1 MAEKPTVR
9 PGDVRDP
16 KPVPVEEGSY
26 AALLWDILGSRLGG
40 DVLNS
45 GISLPCWTYEPLTQ
59 LQRGTEVFEYVT
71 LLDKAAEQK
80 TSISR
85 LAYVAVWAVSAFAN
99 TPERFSMTKV
109 KSHFEAFTFKLK
121 KSTFLHH

>member
-1 MAEKPTVR
+1 MSEKEKPTVR

-16 KPVPVEEGSY
+16 TPVPVEEGSY

-40 DVLNS
+40 DVLNA

-59 LQRGTEVFEYVT
+59 LQRGSEMFEFVY

-80 TSISR
+80 ESIVR
-85 LAYVAVWAVSAFAN
+85 LAYIAAWAVSAFAN
-99 TPERFSMTKV
+99 TPERFSV
-109 KSHFEAFTFKLK
+109 LLASLSILF
-121 KSTFLHH
+121 FLTR